1 MVPRKWAPSFLNEN
15 NPSVPLKKSALIVLN
30 QPFSLGLLWRLWKA
44 SSWKACADG
53 GANRLHDSF
62 SGELEDLRIRFL
74 PDLIKGDFD
83 SIREDVKEYYLSKG
97 VVVVQDRDQDTTD
110 LMKCVSSLSDLE
122 SQTDWVEHDVIILGG
137 LSGRLD
143 QTVHTLSYLHKLRK
157 RRQSVFAIT
166 DDNVAWVLDSGEHEI
181 SINHKALGKTCG
193 LLPVGVG
200 STILTTRGLRWNL
213 TDHPSNFDGMVS
225 TSNHLVPE
233 EPVVYVKTTEPIWW
247 TVELRPEAFAE
258 VPSTSNFTHT
268 PASYTCA

>member
-1 MVPRKWAPSFLNEN
+1 MTSRKWTPSFLDEN
-15 NPSVPLKKSALIVLN
+15 NVSISSKKSALIILN
-30 QPFSLGLLWRLWKA
+30 QPFSLGLLWRLWKV

-53 GANRLHDSF
+53 GANRLYDLF
-62 SGELEDLRIRFL
+62 SGELEDLRIRFI

-83 SIREDVKEYYLSKG
+83 SIRDDVKEYYLSKG
-97 VVVVQDRDQDTTD
+97 AAVIQDGDQCSTD

-122 SQTDWVEHDVIILGG
+122 SQTDGVQHDVVILGG

-157 RRQSVFAIT
+157 LRESVFVIT

-181 SINHKALGKTCG
+181 SIDHKTLGQTCG
-193 LLPVGVG
+193 LLPVGVS

-213 TDHPSNFDGMVS
+213 TDHPSHFDGMVS

-233 EPVVYVKTTEPIWW
+233 EPIVYIKTTEPIWW
-247 TVELRPEAFAE
+247 TAELRPEAFAE
-258 VPSTSNFTHT
+258 LPSISI
-268 PASYTCA
+268 SS